1 MGHTI
6 TPEHVTHLA
15 ADEVFVFGS
24 NAKGR
29 HLGGAAR
36 TAWLKFGAKFGKG
49 TGHHGQSYA
58 INSMS
63 GLPTLEQQVREFLA
77 YATEHPELTFLLTPI
92 GTGIAGLTA
101 EQVAPLFRNAPPNI
115 TLPESF
121 ASIIN

>member
-1 MGHTI
+1 
-6 TPEHVTHLA
+6 
-15 ADEVFVFGS
+15 VFVFGS

-58 INSMS
+58 IDSMS
-63 GLPTLEQQVREFLA
+63 GLPTLERQVQEFID
-77 YATEHPELTFLLTPI
+77 YATEHQEVTFLLTPI

-115 TLPESF
+115 TLPAYF